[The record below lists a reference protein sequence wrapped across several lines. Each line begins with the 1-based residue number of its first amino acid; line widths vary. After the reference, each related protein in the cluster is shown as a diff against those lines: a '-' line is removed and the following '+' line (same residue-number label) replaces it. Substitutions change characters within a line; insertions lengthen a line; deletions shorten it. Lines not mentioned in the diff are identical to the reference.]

1 MSNIR
6 LAKRYAT
13 GLWDYALSVNE
24 DEVLVKEMQ
33 LLIEMIEQNRDFQL
47 FLKSPIIETPKKI
60 QIAKEIF
67 SSFSPTSQRFVILV
81 LQHKREIE
89 LLEIAKQVLEL
100 SDNYKGIQRVSIVS
114 AIPLEQEIISKI
126 IKSEPK
132 INPDKA
138 IIENKIDESL
148 IGGYVLRIEDRQID
162 ASVKTKL
169 NNIKKKLEEKVF

>member
-6 LAKRYAT
+6 LARRYAT
-13 GLWDYALSVNE
+13 GIWDYALSVNE
-24 DEVLVKEMQ
+24 DEIIVKEMKF
-33 LLIEMIEQNRDFQL
+33 LIEIINQNRDFQL

-60 QIAKEIF
+60 QIAKELF
-67 SSFSPTSQRFVILV
+67 KSFSTIFQHFVILV
-81 LQHKREIE
+81 LRHKREIE

-100 SDNYKGIQRVSIVS
+100 FDHHKGIQRVSIVS
-114 AIPLEQEIISKI
+114 AIPLEQEMVSKI
-126 IKSEPK
+126 IQSEPK

-138 IIENKIDESL
+138 IIENKIDETL
-148 IGGYVLRIEDRQID
+148 IGGYILRMEDQQID